1 MNVFTLRKLLYSF
14 SLLIIFLLPVA
25 FTKAQCFNYALK
37 YNRPQQQYATLPDN
51 IAQSL
56 TSDFTIEMWIY
67 PTSSLSF
74 LQSESLFTAGN
85 STSDF
90 MTLALF
96 SGNNSPVFSLDV
108 NGTEDDIITGAKVTI
123 NTWHH
128 IAVVSSGG
136 TATLYLDGHS
146 IGSTTLSNTP
156 SALGGG
162 AGTTDDWLGRSEFAG
177 EQYYAGYMDE
187 FRISDDARYTS
198 NFTPPNSPFTP
209 DGNTDVLYHFDD
221 ASGQIVSDASGNGNN
236 GVLGSDNSVESVDPT
251 WQNCSTLPIFL
262 TQFTAVLQNNV
273 VDLEWTAYKDFN
285 PGSFEV
291 QRGTDG
297 INFATIGTVEADNSS
312 GTFNYQFT
320 DPTPNKGNNFYRLL
334 IIDLGSDN
342 KYSGVLYV
350 ANNNNVVQFSVFPTI
365 TNSSL
370 VIQLAAPAT
379 LAIIDAAGSTIKQF
393 HLVQSQSI
401 NVSAYAKG
409 FYFIV
414 NKETG
419 QVARFIKN

>member
-1 MNVFTLRKLLYSF
+1 M
-14 SLLIIFLLPVA
+14 PVT
-25 FTKAQCFNYALK
+25 FVKGQCFNYALK
-37 YNRPQQQYATLPDN
+37 YSRPQQQYTTLPDN
-51 IAQSL
+51 IVQSL

-85 STSDF
+85 STDDF

-96 SGNNSPVFSLDV
+96 SGNNSPVFTLDV

-136 TATLYLDGHS
+136 TATLYLDGHA

-162 AGTTDDWLGRSEFAG
+162 AGTTDDWLGKSEFSS

-198 NFTPPNSPFTP
+198 NFTPPNTAFTP
-209 DGNTDVLYHFDD
+209 DGNTNVLYHFDD
-221 ASGQIVSDASGNGNN
+221 ASGQIVSDASGNGDN
-236 GVLGSDNSVESVDPT
+236 GVLGSNNSTESVDPT
-251 WQNCSTLPIFL
+251 WQPCATLPIFL
-262 TQFTAVLQNNV
+262 TQFTATLQNNV
-273 VDLEWTAYKDFN
+273 VDLQWTAYKDFN
-285 PGSFEV
+285 PGSFQV
-291 QRGTDG
+291 QRSANGTD
-297 INFATIGTVEADNSS
+297 FTTIGTVQADELS

-320 DPTPNKGNNFYRLL
+320 DVNPNKGNNFYRLL

-342 KYSGVLYV
+342 KYSNVLYV
-350 ANNNNVVQFSVFPTI
+350 ANSNVVQFSVFPTI

-370 VIQLAAPAT
+370 VIQLPAPAT
-379 LAIIDAAGSTIKQF
+379 LAIIDAAGATIKQF

-401 NVSAYAKG
+401 DVSVYAKG